1 MFPQEQLL
9 VTFYETLSQEPQPL
23 LTAVFEHI
31 GVRTDIDWDSMPFRE
46 KFNVNPKT
54 DIPADIRAVLEQR
67 YCAEIE
73 ALYERLGAPVAGWR
87 C

>member
-1 MFPQEQLL
+1 
-9 VTFYETLSQEPQPL
+9 
-23 LTAVFEHI
+23 VFEHA
-31 GVRTDIDWDSMPFRE
+31 GVRTDIAWGTMPFRE

-54 DIPADIRAVLEQR
+54 DIPADLRALLEER

-73 ALYERLGAPVAGWR
+73 ALFERFGAPVAGWR